1 MVCEQG
7 FPQAVFSFLEFIK
20 MTIERTSASL
30 ARYEERPYTTL
41 INETLSLIDC
51 PVAFAIYTY
60 LQTKPENWTVR
71 RQDVMNRF
79 SIGRDRYDKAIRKLK
94 ELGLVSHHRETNE
107 AGQVTKWDLVIHY
120 EPQH

>member
-1 MVCEQG
+1 
-7 FPQAVFSFLEFIK
+7 

-30 ARYEERPYTTL
+30 ARYEERPYTTV
-41 INETLSLIDC
+41 INETLAIIEC
-51 PVAFAIYTY
+51 PIAFSIYVY
-60 LQTKPENWTVR
+60 LQSKPENWTVR

-94 ELGLVSHHRETNE
+94 ELGLVSHVRETNE
-107 AGQVTKWDLVIHY
+107 AGQVIKWDLVIHY